1 MSDLLISNARL
12 DYWWEGQQA
21 NTANVH
27 CQGGKIASIQQGST
41 RANIPPAVQELD
53 AQGLLLMPGMI
64 DVHQHGGAGHDTM
77 DATREALTGIAGFHA
92 KHGVTGF
99 LATTWTDTEARITA
113 ALECIRDN
121 IGPLPG
127 GATLLG
133 AHLEGPYLNRKK
145 GGAQNL
151 DAIRRADREEATR
164 WLDLGV
170 IRIVSLA
177 PEFEE
182 NHWLIEECVRR
193 GIIVSVAHTD
203 ATYEQAKRGI
213 DLGITHSTH
222 TFNAMTPL
230 NHREPGVVGA
240 VMTDERVRCE
250 LIADNVHIHPIAG
263 RVLWQAV
270 GLERIVLISDAIRA
284 AGMPDGDYPVDDR
297 TIQVRS
303 GVARLPDGTLAGSTL
318 TLDRGL
324 YNFSKATGVPL
335 WDAGVIVAQVQA
347 LAAGVADR
355 KGKLI
360 VGYDAD
366 LILMDDE
373 GNVRATVIGGEV
385 VYRA

>member
-1 MSDLLISNARL
+1 MSDLLISNARFH
-12 DYWWEGQQA
+12 YWWEGQQA
-21 NTANVH
+21 NTANVY
-27 CQGGKIASIQQGST
+27 CQDGRIASIQQGGAS
-41 RANIPPAVQELD
+41 ADIPLAAQELD
-53 AQGLLLMPGMI
+53 AQGLWLMPGMI

-77 DATREALTGIAGFHA
+77 DASREALLGIAEFHA

-99 LATTWTDTEARITA
+99 LATTWTDTNARITA
-113 ALECIRDN
+113 ALDCIRDN

-133 AHLEGPYLNRKK
+133 AHLEGPYLNCKK

-151 DAIRRADREEATR
+151 DAIRRADREEALR

-193 GIIVSVAHTD
+193 GITVSMAHTD
-203 ATYEQAKRGI
+203 ATYEQARRGI

-250 LIADNVHIHPIAG
+250 LIADNIHIHPVAA

-297 TIQVRS
+297 TLYVRD
-303 GVARLPDGTLAGSTL
+303 GVARLSDGTLAGSTL

-347 LAAGVADR
+347 IAAGVADR

-360 VGYDAD
+360 AGYDAD
-366 LILMDDE
+366 MILMDDD
-373 GNVRATVIGGEV
+373 GNVCATVIGGEV

>member
-1 MSDLLISNARL
+1 MSDLLISNARVH
-12 DYWWEGQQA
+12 YWWEGQPA
-21 NTANVH
+21 HTASVY
-27 CQGGKIASIQQGST
+27 CQDGKIASLQQGDGRT
-41 RANIPPAVQELD
+41 LLPDDMQELD
-53 AQGLLLMPGMI
+53 AQGLWLMPGMI
-64 DVHQHGGAGHDTM
+64 DVHQHGGAGFDTM
-77 DATREALTGIAGFHA
+77 DATRESLIGIASFHA
-92 KHGVTGF
+92 RHGVTGF
-99 LATTWTDTEARITA
+99 LATTWTDTNERITA
-113 ALECIRDN
+113 ALENIRQN
-121 IGPLPG
+121 MGPLPG

-151 DAIRRADREEATR
+151 DAIRRADRDEATR
-164 WLDLGV
+164 WLDIGV
-170 IRIVSLA
+170 LHIVSLA

-193 GIIVSVAHTD
+193 GIKVSIAHTD
-203 ATYEQAKRGI
+203 ATYEQAMRGI
-213 DLGITHSTH
+213 ELGITHSTH

-240 VMTDERVRCE
+240 VMTDERVYCE
-250 LIADNVHIHPIAG
+250 LIADNVHVHPAAG
-263 RVLWQAV
+263 RLLWQAV
-270 GLERIVLISDAIRA
+270 GLERVVLISDAIRA

-297 TIQVRS
+297 VIEVRG

-335 WDAGVIVAQVQA
+335 WDAGVMVAQVQA
-347 LAAGVADR
+347 YAAGVADC
-355 KGKLI
+355 KGKLT